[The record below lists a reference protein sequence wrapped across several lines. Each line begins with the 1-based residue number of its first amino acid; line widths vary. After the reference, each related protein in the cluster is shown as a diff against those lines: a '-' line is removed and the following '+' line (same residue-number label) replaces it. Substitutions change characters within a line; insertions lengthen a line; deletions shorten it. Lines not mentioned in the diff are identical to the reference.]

1 MATGPGENRAA
12 CCGVRTTP
20 AARVPCRCGSGTP
33 GRVAGKLF
41 SARDSCRSPTSRGG
55 RDCIPAGGCLPQAR
69 ADAARGAHHQV
80 AQARGW
86 LRCRKQSRH
95 RASTAAAGPPH
106 GGRHAADARKSFLMV
121 DHGGVHVVEA
131 LAELAPFAR
140 CPAAGKR
147 TVSPQFG
154 GVEDASGSGARCYRS
169 PRACP
174 HVGSAAKP
182 WREIARPRCAPAP
195 ARPAAAPARA
205 ATAARCARCVPRCSN
220 GGSPVAPHPGRRVV
234 RRADTPTSSPTR
246 KRPPAR
252 STPGRRRRRRAPP
265 GPRTRRRAPP
275 GPCRQQAAA
284 RSMHPGVQVSAA
296 TPREPTH
303 LNDHR

>member
-1 MATGPGENRAA
+1 MLRAA
-12 CCGVRTTP
+12 RTTRSRKPGGGFAAGSRAVTAP
-20 AARVPCRCGSGTP
+20 AP
-33 GRVAGKLF
+33 
-41 SARDSCRSPTSRGG
+41 
-55 RDCIPAGGCLPQAR
+55 
-69 ADAARGAHHQV
+69 
-80 AQARGW
+80 
-86 LRCRKQSRH
+86 
-95 RASTAAAGPPH
+95 AAAGPPH
-106 GGRHAADARKSFLMV
+106 RGRHAADARKSFLMV
-121 DHGGVHVVEA
+121 DHGGVHARGRHSRSWRHSRGVQQPGS
-131 LAELAPFAR
+131 APSVL
-140 CPAAGKR
+140 K
-147 TVSPQFG
+147 FG
-154 GVEDASGSGARCYRS
+154 GVEDASGSGAGGRFTVCRVRHIGVAVRRSCYRS
-169 PRACP
+169 PGACP

-275 GPCRQQAAA
+275 GPCRQQAEGPVDASGGA
-284 RSMHPGVQVSAA
+284 GCRRRLRVSR
-296 TPREPTH
+296 PI
-303 LNDHR
+303 